1 MPAAYQWGPPSA
13 HRVAEVCLLD
23 TDPMTGRPN
32 ELSSQIEA
40 LRADQDGP
48 GSKG

>member
-1 MPAAYQWGPPSA
+1 MPAAYQWGPPSD
-13 HRVAEVCLLD
+13 HRVGVRLLD
-23 TDPMTGRPN
+23 DDPLTGRPN

-40 LRADQDGP
+40 LRVDQDRP